1 MIATLLRGLRKR
13 CPHCGQG
20 RLFVRWVTLH
30 ARCANCG
37 LVFIRDQGDTWL
49 FYVLWDRVPIFV
61 GIAAIYFGF
70 QITHWTQ
77 AVAFFLGIAVPLL
90 VTLPQRQ
97 GFAIAASYLSRMY
110 FRDPSDRL
118 PVDTK

>member
-1 MIATLLRGLRKR
+1 MIATLLRGFRKQ

-20 RLFVRWVTLH
+20 RLFSRWLTLH
-30 ARCANCG
+30 AECVQCG

-49 FYVLWDRVPIFV
+49 FYVLWDRVPLFL

-70 QITHWTQ
+70 QVTHWVQ
-77 AVAFFLGIAVPLL
+77 AIGFFCAIAIPLL
-90 VTLPQRQ
+90 ATLPQRQ
-97 GFAIAASYLSRMY
+97 GVAVAASYLLRVY

-118 PVDTK
+118 PIDAE